1 MPGIWVT
8 SARYGLQRPLGGRTR
23 VLGLVRAT
31 LCGAYGANHAGLGR
45 VSGEAGYDADDG
57 GGDQLGLS
65 PNLCS
70 AATA

>member
-1 MPGIWVT
+1 VCAWLATFAPILISFSLSV
-8 SARYGLQRPLGGRTR
+8 SDPPLIGS
-23 VLGLVRAT
+23 
-31 LCGAYGANHAGLGR
+31 GAAS